1 MDKEIIICQD
11 CTNKLTNTI
20 DICPNCN
27 SNKKFISLELNEIQ
41 LEIFDTISGKKEN
54 PNLNSKN
61 RMLEK
66 FYDGYDQ
73 SSNGD
78 LAYKKQIISR
88 EKDYYFE
95 EVKNNQGKIIRQC
108 EEPLTNHTNRGSAK
122 FKNNKTNNFKK
133 KNGTN

>member
-11 CTNKLTNTI
+11 CTNKLTNAI

-27 SNKKFISLELNEIQ
+27 SNKKFISLELNETQ

-54 PNLNSKN
+54 PNLNSKK

-73 SSNGD
+73 SANGD
-78 LAYKKQIISR
+78 LAYKKQILSR

-95 EVKNNQGKIIRQC
+95 EVKNSQGKIIHHC
-108 EEPLTNHTNRGSAK
+108 EEPLTNHIDRGSAK
-122 FKNNKTNNFKK
+122 FKKQ
-133 KNGTN
+133 